1 MIVISLC
8 RIIKVHKILTYSKD
22 HQHDTK
28 QRMLRNL
35 RILCGLVSDRLPLYI
50 YGPECNG
57 LKIYVVEMTKTST
70 LAPFT
75 LPLRCYGQC
84 RDSNMNA
91 RMLNDF

>member
-8 RIIKVHKILTYSKD
+8 RIIKVHKILTYTKD
-22 HQHDTK
+22 HQHNTK

-35 RILCGLVSDRLPLYI
+35 RILCGLVSDGLPLYM

-57 LKIYVVEMTKTST
+57 LEIHVVEMTKTST

-75 LPLRCYGQC
+75 LPLGFYVQC
-84 RDSNMNA
+84 RDSDMNA
-91 RMLNDF
+91 QMLSDF